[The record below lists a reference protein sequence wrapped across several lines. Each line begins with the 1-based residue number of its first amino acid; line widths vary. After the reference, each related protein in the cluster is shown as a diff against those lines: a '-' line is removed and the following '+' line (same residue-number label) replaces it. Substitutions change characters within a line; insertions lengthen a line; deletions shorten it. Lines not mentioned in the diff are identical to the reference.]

1 MVDEESPAV
10 GMLTKY
16 SKELQDMK
24 ENMDADI
31 VTLKQQCQ
39 YSNDTA

>member
-1 MVDEESPAV
+1 MEGVESVAV

-24 ENMDADI
+24 EKMDADI
-31 VTLKQQCQ
+31 VTLKNQW
-39 YSNDTA
+39 